1 MKIWI
6 QDNNKKTYRNI
17 RLQCE
22 AHSDYSYLG
31 DFSDDEFRDFL
42 VEIQLD
48 IDVEKN
54 VKLINYYGYLHLF
67 VINKN

>member
-6 QDNNKKTYRNI
+6 QDNNTKTYRNI
-17 RLQCE
+17 KLHCE
-22 AHSDYSYLG
+22 AHSDYDYLG
-31 DFSDDEFRDFL
+31 DFNDAEFKNFL
-42 VEIQLD
+42 LEVQPD

-54 VKLINYYGYLHLF
+54 LKLINYYGYLHLF

>member
-6 QDNNKKTYRNI
+6 QDDNQKTYRNI
-17 RLQCE
+17 KLQCE
-22 AHSDYSYLG
+22 PHSDYSYLG
-31 DFSDDEFRDFL
+31 DLNDDEFRDFL
-42 VEIQLD
+42 VEVQTD